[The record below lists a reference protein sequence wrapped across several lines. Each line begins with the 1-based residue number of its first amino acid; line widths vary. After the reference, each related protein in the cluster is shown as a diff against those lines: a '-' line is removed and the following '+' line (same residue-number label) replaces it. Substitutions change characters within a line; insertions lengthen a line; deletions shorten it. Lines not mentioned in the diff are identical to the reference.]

1 MTNIDDKTGIQEVK
15 DNPYSPISFRH
26 LMKMTDSRGIL
37 EHANHTTPRFSHGYC
52 SDDNARLLVLASRAN
67 GTSTGSEA
75 LAHTAL
81 RFLLDA
87 QSLDGTIHN
96 RMSFARVWTDTPSTD
111 DCWGRAIWGFG
122 TAAGQSTDEHL
133 RTRGLQ
139 AFERSAQQQSPWLR
153 ANCFAALGATEV
165 LRVDPNNQIARQ
177 VLQRTSSSIPDFVA
191 PVQQSIACAVAR
203 PWMWPER
210 KLTYANAV
218 IPEILIA
225 SGQHLN
231 NDHDLQRGLH
241 LLEWLIATETHDEH
255 LSVTPTTGRRFG
267 DPVPGFDQQPIEVAA
282 IADAIWRAASATKN
296 PNWLKDYALCVNWF
310 HGANDV
316 GVPMI
321 DYESH
326 GGFDGLTKDGVNKNQ
341 GAESTL
347 AMLTTL
353 QERQIP

>member
-1 MTNIDDKTGIQEVK
+1 
-15 DNPYSPISFRH
+15 
-26 LMKMTDSRGIL
+26 MKMTDSRGIL

-52 SDDNARLLVLASRAN
+52 SDDNARLLVLTSRVK

-87 QSLDGTIHN
+87 QHPDGTIHN
-96 RMSFARVWTDTPSTD
+96 RMSFARVWTDSPSTD
-111 DCWGRAIWGFG
+111 DCWGRTVWAFG
-122 TAAGQSTDEHL
+122 TAAGQSSDEHL

-139 AFERSAQQQSPWLR
+139 AFERSARQQSPWLR
-153 ANCFAALGATEV
+153 ANCFAALGAAEV
-165 LRVDPNNQIARQ
+165 LSIDSNNQIARQ
-177 VLQRTSSSIPDFVA
+177 VLQRTANAIPNFAA
-191 PVQQSIACAVAR
+191 PMTQSVACAVPL
-203 PWMWPER
+203 PWIWPER
-210 KLTYANAV
+210 KLTYANAI

-225 SGQHLN
+225 SGQYLQ
-231 NDHDLQRGLH
+231 NDQDLHRGLQ
-241 LLEWLIATETHDEH
+241 LLEWLIATETHGEH

-267 DPVPGFDQQPIEVAA
+267 DPVPAFDQQPIEVAA
-282 IADAIWRAASATKN
+282 LADAIWRAASATKN
-296 PNWLKDYALCVNWF
+296 PKWLKDYSTCVNWF
-310 HGANDV
+310 HGANDI

-347 AMLTTL
+347 AMLSTL
-353 QERQIP
+353 QERRIL